1 VRRKSTAVIK
11 ILNPLRLGTARMAAR
26 LKLARYTI
34 RASICLAM
42 VGRRLYGL

>member
-1 VRRKSTAVIK
+1 
-11 ILNPLRLGTARMAAR
+11 MAAR

-42 VGRRLYGL
+42 VGRRLSGL